1 MSAAQD
7 ATILAAVEGCTRA
20 FAHLNLCC
28 GKDAVGDAS
37 SGHQGTWQGLLEG
50 QTCCTWCCTVSR
62 GIYAEGGIVLISR
75 ACDGW
80 RNQAQYVPLDMIWES
95 WDELRQIRHEC
106 AHARCY
112 EHQSRPTRRAAHAT
126 SPTIESFTIC
136 VQLDRE
142 QGRDGLSSQQCNLS
156 TELNVNRAHH
166 PAL

>member
-1 MSAAQD
+1 
-7 ATILAAVEGCTRA
+7 
-20 FAHLNLCC
+20 
-28 GKDAVGDAS
+28 
-37 SGHQGTWQGLLEG
+37 
-50 QTCCTWCCTVSR
+50 
-62 GIYAEGGIVLISR
+62 
-75 ACDGW
+75 
-80 RNQAQYVPLDMIWES
+80 MIWES